1 MFKLMQLLNRD
12 RQIKELK
19 EIQKEKEEIRKKL
32 NEYEFSPI
40 YPAIKMKMYQ
50 HMHSLET
57 EAVLAAVHTLS
68 HKIASLLC
76 GTMSSEEFTKAMI
89 EKYRFADT
97 DNYFRELGNY
107 FIALSE
113 YNETRQPL
121 EERLGKLCEKERK
134 LKEKLGIK

>member
-1 MFKLMQLLNRD
+1 MFKLTQLLNRG
-12 RQIKELK
+12 RQVKELK

-32 NEYEFSPI
+32 DEYEFAPI
-40 YPAIKMKMYQ
+40 YPIKMKMYQ
-50 HMHSLET
+50 HMCYPEE
-57 EAVLAAVHTLS
+57 EAYISMVHALS
-68 HKIASLLC
+68 SNITSLLC
-76 GTMSSEEFTKAMI
+76 GTMSSKEFTKLMI

-121 EERLGKLCEKERK
+121 EERLGKLYERERK